1 MTHPTDEELEAMAE
15 LLDRNGPS
23 HVDADIWMSDAAA
36 MLRACKTGDASNYL
50 DGWNDAREAAAK
62 VAEQCDVSKTLS
74 PTAKIAAAIRALTP
88 PERSAPMTDT
98 LANKLP
104 REIARVTAKK
114 ERWQGYMRD
123 HDMGPGMQLSIN
135 IMQAEIENA
144 VAALSSGDVTAM
156 LAALEALKGYNDAD

>member
-1 MTHPTDEELEAMAE
+1 
-15 LLDRNGPS
+15 
-23 HVDADIWMSDAAA
+23 
-36 MLRACKTGDASNYL
+36 
-50 DGWNDAREAAAK
+50 
-62 VAEQCDVSKTLS
+62 
-74 PTAKIAAAIRALTP
+74 
-88 PERSAPMTDT
+88 MTDT

-123 HDMGPGMQLSIN
+123 HNMGAGMQLSIN

-144 VAALSSGDVTAM
+144 VAALASGDVTAM